1 MIPTTG
7 MQLLMARTAMQNRMG
22 CKIEWDVKCMGCKI
36 EHPGFAHDMK
46 EELEV
51 GDEMD
56 QDGLGRDV

>member
-1 MIPTTG
+1 
-7 MQLLMARTAMQNRMG
+7 
-22 CKIEWDVKCMGCKI
+22 MGCKI
-36 EHPGFAHDMK
+36 EHPGFAHGMK

>member
-1 MIPTTG
+1 
-7 MQLLMARTAMQNRMG
+7 MQNRMG

-56 QDGLGRDV
+56 QEGLGRDV